1 MPALRATVAYLYAE
15 DHLGTGIK
23 KDDLRGFG
31 VGPAGNVGVCDAT
44 SAAIVAPAERVS
56 SSAAVPD
63 VPTLGLARP
72 ALFLLEKRVE
82 GQLERQA
89 LAGAGYRS
97 LRCTPLLFPVTPPPV
112 RGLARTA
119 AVGCE

>member
-1 MPALRATVAYLYAE
+1 MPVLRATVAYLYAE

-82 GQLERQA
+82 GQLLVVGFLLGSRRQVTSVTA
-89 LAGAGYRS
+89 CVLYTRPHLRS
-97 LRCTPLLFPVTPPPV
+97 RICS
-112 RGLARTA
+112 
-119 AVGCE
+119 